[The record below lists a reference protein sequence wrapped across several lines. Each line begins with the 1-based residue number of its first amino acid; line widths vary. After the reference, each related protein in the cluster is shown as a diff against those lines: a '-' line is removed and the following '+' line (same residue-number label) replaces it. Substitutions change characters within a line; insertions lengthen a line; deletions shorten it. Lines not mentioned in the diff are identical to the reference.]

1 MHHPDRF
8 TLPWQREDHRR
19 APPVSCSHGAFE
31 WRKPQHTRV
40 HSTGQARGRSPAD
53 GRNRDTGPSPTSAV
67 RCAGQFQAS
76 LCLGTMGDFLPGWG
90 CLDKGKWTL
99 LALVTTRMLA
109 LQPRP
114 QHRGRFQGDRA
125 ACSGRLTFVPNTQL
139 SPQVNQDYNHN
150 SKDRIVLFFSFFF
163 LKEWGHGKYSTPTK
177 QNAKKKKN
185 TKK

>member
-1 MHHPDRF
+1 MTETTAHQSSFHRPS
-8 TLPWQREDHRR
+8 QRQIT
-19 APPVSCSHGAFE
+19 CG
-31 WRKPQHTRV
+31 
-40 HSTGQARGRSPAD
+40 

-67 RCAGQFQAS
+67 RCAGQFPAS

-114 QHRGRFQGDRA
+114 QHTGRFQGDRA
-125 ACSGRLTFVPNTQL
+125 ACSFHNSWNVGCISAGRLTFVPNTQL

-150 SKDRIVLFFSFFF
+150 SKDRIVLLFSFFF
-163 LKEWGHGKYSTPTK
+163 LKE
-177 QNAKKKKN
+177 
-185 TKK
+185 